1 MPKSKELLSSDDD
14 LSENE
19 EVMKI
24 EMIKFF
30 PLKNK
35 NCRFFPSL
43 IQKKQKKVTKAVTKK
58 KKAED
63 TEDEEEEEEKEE
75 EEVKEK
81 EVRIVF
87 KF

>member
-30 PLKNK
+30 PLKNT
-35 NCRFFPSL
+35 NCCFFSL
-43 IQKKQKKVTKAVTKK
+43 ANLEE
-58 KKAED
+58 AEKSD
-63 TEDEEEEEEKEE
+63 KGRDKKEE
-75 EEVKEK
+75 GRRYGRGGRRRRRKGGRGSKGERSENCL
-81 EVRIVF
+81 
-87 KF
+87 